1 MSSIFIYE
9 LIEWIFGSSMSD
21 GFCSL
26 NSTWVLSFFKCF
38 KPSIET
44 FHGPKIGAKGL
55 FCPPIRNSKLAFC
68 WVSPSP
74 MWAWSTRWALSGH
87 FYQQSLFNSKGRN
100 SGSLG

>member
-38 KPSIET
+38 KPSIDLSWAQNWCKRALLPTNQQLQISLLLGFT
-44 FHGPKIGAKGL
+44 FSYVGLVHKVGLIWPFLPAKP
-55 FCPPIRNSKLAFC
+55 F
-68 WVSPSP
+68 
-74 MWAWSTRWALSGH
+74 
-87 FYQQSLFNSKGRN
+87 
-100 SGSLG
+100 